1 MDIGFILQKREVF
14 AGQRREEP
22 EYRVKKSVADGKRI

>member
-1 MDIGFILQKREVF
+1 MDIGFILQKKEIF

-22 EYRVKKSVADGKRI
+22 EYRVKNRGAGGKRI

>member
-1 MDIGFILQKREVF
+1 MDIGFILQKKEIF

-22 EYRVKKSVADGKRI
+22 EYRVVKYAIRLS